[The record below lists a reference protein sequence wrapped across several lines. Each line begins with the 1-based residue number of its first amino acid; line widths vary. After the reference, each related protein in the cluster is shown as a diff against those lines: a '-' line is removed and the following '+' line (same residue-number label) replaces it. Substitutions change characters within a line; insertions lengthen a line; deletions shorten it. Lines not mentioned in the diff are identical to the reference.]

1 MSLDALNR
9 LLESRPAQ
17 LVRGHFDPLL
27 AEHAQRLSNAAK
39 PGLTLA
45 VVVTNPPHPLMAARA
60 RAELVAGLAA
70 VDYVAIAEDSAVAA
84 DARQDDVARR
94 FIEHVHLKHKESSA

>member
-9 LLESRPAQ
+9 LLESRPAK

-27 AEHAQRLSNAAK
+27 AEHARRLSNAAK

-45 VVVTNPPHPLMAARA
+45 VVITNPPHPLMAARA
-60 RAELVAGLAA
+60 RAEVVAGLEV
-70 VDYVAIAEDSAVAA
+70 VDYVAIAEDFAGA

-94 FIEHVHLKHKESSA
+94 FIEQVRLKHKESSA